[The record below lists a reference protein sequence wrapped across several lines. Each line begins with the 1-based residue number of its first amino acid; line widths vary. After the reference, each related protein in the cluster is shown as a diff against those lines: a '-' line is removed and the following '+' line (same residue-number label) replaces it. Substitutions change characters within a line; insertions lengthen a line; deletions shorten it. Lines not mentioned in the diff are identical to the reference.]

1 MANLYRDLTKILS
14 RNGFDFL
21 RSGKGDHEIWLNKET
36 GKKAT
41 VDAGITSRHT
51 ANEIL
56 KKAGL
61 PKAF

>member
-1 MANLYRDLTKILS
+1 MASLYRELTKILS
-14 RNGFDFL
+14 ANGYSHF
-21 RSGKGDHEIWLNKET
+21 RSAKGDHEIWQHGASGMKV
-36 GKKAT
+36 T
-41 VDAGITSRHT
+41 VDAGIRSHHT

>member
-1 MANLYRDLTKILS
+1 MGKLAKDTRKLLS
-14 RNGFDFL
+14 TAGWTFL
-21 RSGKGDHEIWLNKET
+21 RHAKGDHEIWTNTAT
-36 GKKAT
+36 GAKVT
-41 VDAGITSRHT
+41 VDANMTSRHT

>member
-1 MANLYRDLTKILS
+1 MGKLAKDTRKLLS
-14 RNGFDFL
+14 EAGWTFL
-21 RSGKGDHEIWLNKET
+21 RHAKGDHEIWTNAAT
-36 GKKAT
+36 GAKVT
-41 VDAGITSRHT
+41 VDANMTSRHT